1 MLFERE
7 DTYTV
12 KITGSDMAG
21 NREERIEEPFILD
34 KTAPYIR
41 VEKKLTKGKTD
52 SFYRSGGKIK
62 IFIEE
67 EHFSPNLLFLELSG
81 SNESGENW
89 REEWKAPWNYTDG
102 CYISEQTI
110 KKEGDYIL
118 YVRCEDMAGN
128 KGQEYGPEHFVVD
141 KTVPEIKIEKLKHRS
156 ANNGKIEAE
165 AAILDSYLDIES
177 LEILCT
183 GEKRGE
189 KKLKYKILEIQ
200 GGKKIVFSDFP
211 YRKEEDDLYTL
222 QIRVRDFAGNLAGKK
237 ICFSVN
243 RFGHWKS
250 QRQT

>member
-1 MLFERE
+1 
-7 DTYTV
+7 
-12 KITGSDMAG
+12 MAG

-67 EHFSPNLLFLELSG
+67 EHFSPDLLFLELSG

-89 REEWKAPWNYTDG
+89 REEWKAPWNYADG

-165 AAILDSYLDIES
+165 AAILGPLFRYRKSGDFMYRRK
-177 LEILCT
+177 
-183 GEKRGE
+183 KRR
-189 KKLKYKILEIQ
+189 
-200 GGKKIVFSDFP
+200 KKI
-211 YRKEEDDLYTL
+211 
-222 QIRVRDFAGNLAGKK
+222 K
-237 ICFSVN
+237 I
-243 RFGHWKS
+243 
-250 QRQT
+250 